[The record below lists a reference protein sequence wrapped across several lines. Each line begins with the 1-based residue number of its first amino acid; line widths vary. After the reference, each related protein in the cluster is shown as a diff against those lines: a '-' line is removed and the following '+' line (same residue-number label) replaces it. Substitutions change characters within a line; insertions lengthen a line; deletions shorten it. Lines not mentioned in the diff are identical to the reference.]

1 MSAGRR
7 QSLDSKRSLFSEDV
21 VARKDSYT
29 KKIADE
35 ICRRIAGGEPLRQ
48 ICRDRHMPSWQTV
61 YQWMVRHEEFGE
73 RIARARQL
81 GFDAIAEEALEIAN
95 TPMMGVETE
104 KEGEKV
110 KTRRADMLGHRK
122 LQVWTRLQLLA
133 KWCPQKYGD
142 KREVSMT
149 INESLAE
156 RLSRAKARLADKNK

>member
-1 MSAGRR
+1 MPIYN
-7 QSLDSKRSLFSEDV
+7 QK
-21 VARKDSYT
+21 T
-29 KKIADE
+29 ADE
-35 ICRRIAGGEPLRQ
+35 ICHRIAGGEPLRQ
-48 ICRDRHMPSWQTV
+48 ICRDPHMPSWQAV
-61 YQWMVRHEEFGE
+61 YRWMAGHEDFRE

-104 KEGEKV
+104 EDGEKI

-142 KREVSMT
+142 RREVNMT

-156 RLSRAKARLADKNK
+156 RLSRAKARLADKNKNK